1 MYFSIPK
8 NLRLI
13 ENWQKSLYQN
23 KFVGA
28 VLVNHSKAFDC
39 IPHELLIAKMHAYG
53 FSSQSLT
60 FFYSHLKRRS

>member
-53 FSSQSLT
+53 FSS
-60 FFYSHLKRRS
+60 